1 MHAER
6 LARYLE
12 GGRPAGAARAYPGCR
27 DPRPPAR
34 SEPLEAPG
42 AVYFATH
49 SPVWGGGRAFYDPE
63 AGGRTLARAHL
74 LTAEQFADIAAQ
86 EMYAAPGAD
95 LDLTEVLATGR
106 STLGPGRYET
116 LVRLGTRDGL
126 PMLTFTAPWAMAD
139 VPWTVPSAAYLDHL
153 AAGLR
158 EAGAW
163 DGAEIAGY
171 LAGRP
176 GAAGHWRA
184 SGTALLPARAPRK
197 RPAPQGD

>member
-1 MHAER
+1 
-6 LARYLE
+6 
-12 GGRPAGAARAYPGCR
+12 
-27 DPRPPAR
+27 
-34 SEPLEAPG
+34 
-42 AVYFATH
+42 
-49 SPVWGGGRAFYDPE
+49 
-63 AGGRTLARAHL
+63 
-74 LTAEQFADIAAQ
+74 
-86 EMYAAPGAD
+86 
-95 LDLTEVLATGR
+95 
-106 STLGPGRYET
+106 
-116 LVRLGTRDGL
+116 
-126 PMLTFTAPWAMAD
+126 

-163 DGAEIAGY
+163 DGAEIARY